1 MISKEFGAVS
11 SPAPLWGNKFVEAF
25 RLKAIQVNI
34 IRSPVDHQGR
44 HMGPEVELA
53 SLGAG
58 LQAPLSKLPHSEGGG
73 VTIA

>member
-1 MISKEFGAVS
+1 
-11 SPAPLWGNKFVEAF
+11 
-25 RLKAIQVNI
+25 
-34 IRSPVDHQGR
+34 
-44 HMGPEVELA
+44 MGPEVELA